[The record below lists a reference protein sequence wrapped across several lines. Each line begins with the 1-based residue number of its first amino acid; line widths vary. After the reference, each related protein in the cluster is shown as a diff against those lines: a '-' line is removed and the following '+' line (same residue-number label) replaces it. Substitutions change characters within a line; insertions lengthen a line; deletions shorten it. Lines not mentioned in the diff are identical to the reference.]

1 MFKKLVK
8 AFDGDLNGKSVALWG
23 LAFKPETD
31 DMRESTALVVI
42 KKLLDAGCKVQAYDP
57 EAMNE
62 CRRIIGD
69 KIEYYEINTMLCKM
83 LMH

>member
-1 MFKKLVK
+1 MK
-8 AFDGDLNGKSVALWG
+8 GKSVALWG

-42 KKLLDAGCKVQAYDP
+42 KKLLNAGCKVQAYDP

-69 KIEYYEINTMLCKM
+69 KIEYYENKYDALQM